1 MMPPLYRIAEMCV
14 YSLLNFLPFMALAL
28 YPFRSRLRFSFKVT
42 VCLIVL
48 MSLIQIGLGLW
59 AAFFSGGKAAFAS
72 AVSTA
77 VYVVFYF
84 IAVKVNFGKAL
95 FTLLMISN
103 TANFVVAVAK
113 CIEGIFFPDLAVQ
126 SYRWS
131 FSLIMLFVLA
141 VVWIPLFIYTKKV
154 YTPAVEK
161 EPTGIEWRYLWL
173 IPATFYLIWY
183 YMLYNNNGK
192 SSLETALD
200 AGNAVF
206 LFVINAGACLVYYVI
221 AKLINEQEK
230 NIRLGENNHRLAMQN
245 LQYENLQEKIADAR
259 RAKHDVRHHI
269 SLMQEYVRNKEY
281 DKLEKYLNSY
291 QQSLPDDTLISF
303 CENKAVNAVMLYFA
317 QAAKNADIDYDVKA
331 VIPDDIAIDETDL
344 SVLFGNLIEN
354 AIDACKAESGDNK
367 KIVIRA
373 LTDDYTL
380 CLGIDNTFTGA
391 VRKDFNGV
399 LFSSKHVGFGIGVE
413 SVKSIAE
420 KYGGTYRA
428 EVKDG
433 MFMSSVLLNLKV

>member
-103 TANFVVAVAK
+103 TANFVVAAAK

-206 LFVINAGACLVYYVI
+206 LFVINVGACLVYYVI

>member
-1 MMPPLYRIAEMCV
+1 MMPPLYRIVEMCV
-14 YSLLNFLPFMALAL
+14 YSLLNFLPFMALVL
-28 YPFRSRLRFSFKVT
+28 YPFRSRLRFSAKIT
-42 VCLIVL
+42 VCIIVVI
-48 MSLIQIGLGLW
+48 SFIQMGLGLW
-59 AAFFSGGKAAFAS
+59 AAFFSGGKAALAS

-103 TANFVVAVAK
+103 MANFVVAVAK
-113 CIEGIFFPDLAVQ
+113 CIEGKIFPELAVQ
-126 SYRWS
+126 LYRWS
-131 FSLIMLFVLA
+131 FSLIMFFVLA
-141 VVWIPLFIYTKKV
+141 VVWTPLFIYTKKV

-183 YMLYNNNGK
+183 YMLYNNSGK

-200 AGNAVF
+200 IGNAIF
-206 LFVINAGACLVYYVI
+206 LFVINVGACLVYYVI
-221 AKLINEQEK
+221 VKLINEQEK
-230 NIRLGENNHRLAMQN
+230 NIRLSENNHRLAMQN

-331 VIPDDIAIDETDL
+331 VIPEKIAIDETDL

-354 AIDACKAESGDNK
+354 AIDACKAESSDNK

-373 LTDDYTL
+373 MTDEYTL
-380 CLGIDNTFTGA
+380 CLGIDNTFTGTIK
-391 VRKDFNGV
+391 KDLSGV
-399 LFSSKHVGFGIGVE
+399 LFSSKHIGYGIGVE

-420 KYGGTYRA
+420 KYGGAYRS

-433 MFMSSVLLNLKV
+433 MFMSSVLLNLKT

>member
-1 MMPPLYRIAEMCV
+1 MMPPLYRIVEMCV
-14 YSLLNFLPFMALAL
+14 YSLLNFLPFMALVL
-28 YPFRSRLRFSFKVT
+28 YPFRSRLRFSAKIT
-42 VCLIVL
+42 VCIIVVI
-48 MSLIQIGLGLW
+48 SFIQMGLGLW
-59 AAFFSGGKAAFAS
+59 AAFFSGGKAALAS

-103 TANFVVAVAK
+103 MANFVVAVAK
-113 CIEGIFFPDLAVQ
+113 CIEGKIFPELAVQ
-126 SYRWS
+126 LYRWS
-131 FSLIMLFVLA
+131 FSLIMFFVLA
-141 VVWIPLFIYTKKV
+141 VVWTPLFIYTKKV

-183 YMLYNNNGK
+183 YMLYNNSGK
-192 SSLETALD
+192 SSLETALNI
-200 AGNAVF
+200 GNAIF

-221 AKLINEQEK
+221 VKLINEQEK
-230 NIRLGENNHRLAMQN
+230 NIRLSENNHRLAMQN

-331 VIPDDIAIDETDL
+331 VIPEKIAIDETDL

-354 AIDACKAESGDNK
+354 AIDACKAESSDNK

-373 LTDDYTL
+373 MTDEYTL
-380 CLGIDNTFTGA
+380 CLGIENTFTGTIK
-391 VRKDFNGV
+391 KDLSGV
-399 LFSSKHVGFGIGVE
+399 LFSSKHIGYGIGVE

-420 KYGGTYRA
+420 KYGGAYRS

-433 MFMSSVLLNLKV
+433 MFMSSVLLNLKA

>member
-1 MMPPLYRIAEMCV
+1 MMPPLYRIVEMCV
-14 YSLLNFLPFMALAL
+14 YSLLNFLPFMALVL
-28 YPFRSRLRFSFKVT
+28 YPFRSRLRFSAKIT
-42 VCLIVL
+42 VCIIVVI
-48 MSLIQIGLGLW
+48 SFIQMGLGLW
-59 AAFFSGGKAAFAS
+59 AAFFSGGKAALAS

-103 TANFVVAVAK
+103 MANFVVAVAK
-113 CIEGIFFPDLAVQ
+113 CIEGKIFPELAVQ
-126 SYRWS
+126 LYRWS
-131 FSLIMLFVLA
+131 FSLIMFFVLA
-141 VVWIPLFIYTKKV
+141 VVWTPLFIYTKKV

-183 YMLYNNNGK
+183 YMLYNNSGK
-192 SSLETALD
+192 SSLETALNI
-200 AGNAVF
+200 GNAIF
-206 LFVINAGACLVYYVI
+206 LFVINVGACLVYYVI
-221 AKLINEQEK
+221 VKLINEQEK
-230 NIRLGENNHRLAMQN
+230 NIRLSENNHRLAMQN

-331 VIPDDIAIDETDL
+331 VIPEKIAIDETDL

-354 AIDACKAESGDNK
+354 AIDACKAESSDNK

-373 LTDDYTL
+373 MTDEYTL
-380 CLGIDNTFTGA
+380 CLGIENTFTGTIK
-391 VRKDFNGV
+391 KDLNGV
-399 LFSSKHVGFGIGVE
+399 LFSSKHIGYGIGVE

-420 KYGGTYRA
+420 KYGGAYRS

-433 MFMSSVLLNLKV
+433 MFMSSVLLNLKT

>member
-1 MMPPLYRIAEMCV
+1 MMPPLYRIVEMCV
-14 YSLLNFLPFMALAL
+14 YSLLNFLPFMALVL
-28 YPFRSRLRFSFKVT
+28 YPFRSRLRFSAKIT
-42 VCLIVL
+42 VCIIVVI
-48 MSLIQIGLGLW
+48 SFIQMGLGLW
-59 AAFFSGGKAAFAS
+59 AAFFSGGKAALAS

-103 TANFVVAVAK
+103 MANFVVAVAK
-113 CIEGIFFPDLAVQ
+113 CIEGKFFPELAVQ
-126 SYRWS
+126 LYRWS
-131 FSLIMLFVLA
+131 FSLIMFFVLA
-141 VVWIPLFIYTKKV
+141 VVWTPLFIYTKKV

-183 YMLYNNNGK
+183 YMLYNNSGK
-192 SSLETALD
+192 SSLETALNI
-200 AGNAVF
+200 GNAIF

-221 AKLINEQEK
+221 VKLINEQEK
-230 NIRLGENNHRLAMQN
+230 NIRLSENNHRLAMQN

-331 VIPDDIAIDETDL
+331 VIPEKIAIDETDL

-354 AIDACKAESGDNK
+354 AIDACKAESSDNK

-373 LTDDYTL
+373 MTDEYTL
-380 CLGIDNTFTGA
+380 CLGIENTFTGTIK
-391 VRKDFNGV
+391 KDLSGV
-399 LFSSKHVGFGIGVE
+399 LFSSKHIGYGIGVE

-420 KYGGTYRA
+420 KYGGAYCS

-433 MFMSSVLLNLKV
+433 MFMSSVLLNLKT

>member
-1 MMPPLYRIAEMCV
+1 MPPLYRIAEMCV
-14 YSLLNFLPFMALAL
+14 YSLLNFLPFMALVL
-28 YPFRSRLRFSFKVT
+28 YPFRSRLRFSAKIT
-42 VCLIVL
+42 VCIIVVI
-48 MSLIQIGLGLW
+48 SFIQMGLGLW
-59 AAFFSGGKAAFAS
+59 AAFFSGGKAALAS

-103 TANFVVAVAK
+103 MANFVVSAAK
-113 CIEGIFFPDLAVQ
+113 CIEGKIFPELAVQ

-131 FSLIMLFVLA
+131 FSLIMFFVLA
-141 VVWIPLFIYTKKV
+141 VVWTPLFIYTKKV

-183 YMLYNNNGK
+183 YMLYNNSGK

-200 AGNAVF
+200 IGNAIF
-206 LFVINAGACLVYYVI
+206 LFVINVGACLVYYII

-230 NIRLGENNHRLAMQN
+230 NIKLSENNHRLAMQN

-259 RAKHDVRHHI
+259 RAKYDVRHHI
-269 SLMQEYVRNKEY
+269 SLMREYVRNHEY
-281 DKLEKYLNSY
+281 DELEKYLSSY

-317 QAAKNADIDYDVKA
+317 QTAKNADIDYDVKV
-331 VIPDDIAIDETDL
+331 VIPEKITVDETDL

-354 AIDACKAESGDNK
+354 AIDACKAENSDDRR
-367 KIVIRA
+367 IVIRA
-373 LTDDYTL
+373 VTDEYTL
-380 CLGIDNTFTGA
+380 CLGIDNTFTGN
-391 VRKDFNGV
+391 VKKDINGV
-399 LFSSKHVGFGIGVE
+399 LFSSKHIGFGIGVE

-420 KYGGTYRA
+420 KYGGTYRS
-428 EVKDG
+428 EIKDG
-433 MFMSSVLLNLKV
+433 MFMSSVMLNLKA

>member
-103 TANFVVAVAK
+103 TANFVVAAAK

>member
-1 MMPPLYRIAEMCV
+1 MPPLYRIAEMCV

-28 YPFRSRLRFSFKVT
+28 YPFRSRLRFSFRVT

-48 MSLIQIGLGLW
+48 MSFIQMGLGLW
-59 AAFFSGGKAAFAS
+59 AAFFSGGKAALAS
-72 AVSTA
+72 AVSTEL
-77 VYVVFYF
+77 YTVFYF
-84 IAVKVNFGKAL
+84 ITVKVHIGKAI

-103 TANFVVAVAK
+103 TANFVVTVSK
-113 CIEGIFFPDLAVQ
+113 CIEGQLFPELALQ
-126 SYRWS
+126 QYRWS
-131 FSLIMLFVLA
+131 FSLIMFLVIV
-141 VVWIPLFIYTKKV
+141 VVWTPLFIYTKKV
-154 YTPAVEK
+154 YKPAVEK

-183 YMLYNNNGK
+183 YVLYNNNGK

-200 AGNAVF
+200 VGNAVF
-206 LFVINAGACLVYYVI
+206 LFFINVGACLVYYVI

-230 NIRLGENNHRLAMQN
+230 NIRLSENNHRLAMQN

-269 SLMQEYVRNKEY
+269 SLMQEYVRNHEY
-281 DKLEKYLNSY
+281 DKLEKYLNGY

-303 CENKAVNAVMLYFA
+303 CENKAVNAVMLYFG
-317 QAAKNADIDYDVKA
+317 QAAKNADIDYDVKV
-331 VIPDDIAIDETDL
+331 VIPENIAIDETDL

-354 AIDACKAESGDNK
+354 AIDACKEESGDDK
-367 KIVIRA
+367 KVVIRA
-373 LTDDYTL
+373 ATDEYTL

-391 VRKDFNGV
+391 LKKDLNGV
-399 LFSSKHVGFGIGVE
+399 LFSSKHIGFGIGVE

-420 KYGGTYRA
+420 KYGGTYRS
-428 EVKDG
+428 EVRDG
-433 MFMSSVLLNLKV
+433 MFMSSVMLNLKS

>member
-1 MMPPLYRIAEMCV
+1 MPPLYRIAEICV

-28 YPFRSRLRFSFKVT
+28 YPFRSRLRFSAKIT
-42 VCLIVL
+42 VCIIVVI
-48 MSLIQIGLGLW
+48 SFIQMGLGLW
-59 AAFFSGGKAAFAS
+59 AAFFSGGKAALAS
-72 AVSTA
+72 VVSTA

-84 IAVKVNFGKAL
+84 FAVKVNFGKAL

-103 TANFVVAVAK
+103 TANFVVAASK
-113 CIEGIFFPDLAVQ
+113 CIEGKIFPELAVQ

-131 FSLIMLFVLA
+131 FSLIMLVVLA

-183 YMLYNNNGK
+183 HMLYNNNGK

-200 AGNAVF
+200 TGNTVF
-206 LFVINAGACLVYYVI
+206 LLFINVGAGIVYYVI
-221 AKLINEQEK
+221 AMLINEQEK
-230 NIRLGENNHRLAMQN
+230 NIRLSDNNHRLAMQN

-269 SLMQEYVRNKEY
+269 SLMQEYVRNKQYGE
-281 DKLEKYLNSY
+281 LEKYLNSY

-303 CENKAVNAVMLYFA
+303 CENKTVNAVMLYFA
-317 QAAKNADIDYDVKA
+317 QVAKNEDIDYDVKA
-331 VIPDDIAIDETDL
+331 VIPENISVDETDL

-354 AIDACKAESGDNK
+354 ATDACKEESGDNRR
-367 KIVIRA
+367 IVIRA
-373 LTDDYTL
+373 MTDENTL
-380 CLGIDNTFTGA
+380 CLDIDNTFTGTLK
-391 VRKDFNGV
+391 KDLSGV
-399 LFSSKHVGFGIGVE
+399 LFSSKHKGFGIGVE

-420 KYGGTYRA
+420 KYGGTYCA
-428 EVKDG
+428 EVKDE
-433 MFMSSVLLNLKV
+433 MFMSSVLLNLRT

>member
-28 YPFRSRLRFSFKVT
+28 YPFRSRLRFSFRVT

-48 MSLIQIGLGLW
+48 MSIIQIGLGLW
-59 AAFFSGGKAAFAS
+59 AAFFSGGKAALAS
-72 AVSTA
+72 AVSTVLYA
-77 VYVVFYF
+77 VFYF
-84 IAVKVNFGKAL
+84 IAVKVHFGKAL

-103 TANFVVAVAK
+103 TANFVVAAAK
-113 CIEGIFFPDLAVQ
+113 CIEGKIFPELALQ

-131 FSLIMLFVLA
+131 FSLIMFLVIV
-141 VVWIPLFIYTKKV
+141 VVWTPLFIYTKKV
-154 YTPAVEK
+154 YKPAVEK

-206 LFVINAGACLVYYVI
+206 LFVINVGACLVYYVI

-259 RAKHDVRHHI
+259 RAKHDVRHHV

-433 MFMSSVLLNLKV
+433 MFISSVLLNLKV

>member
-1 MMPPLYRIAEMCV
+1 MLPVYRIAEMCI

-59 AAFFSGGKAAFAS
+59 AAFFSGGKAALAS
-72 AVSTA
+72 AVSTVLYA
-77 VYVVFYF
+77 VFYF
-84 IAVKVNFGKAL
+84 IAVKVHFGKAL

-103 TANFVVAVAK
+103 TANFVVTVSK
-113 CIEGIFFPDLAVQ
+113 CIEGQLFPELALQ

-131 FSLIMLFVLA
+131 FSLIMFLVIVVVWTPLFV
-141 VVWIPLFIYTKKV
+141 YTKKV
-154 YTPAVEK
+154 YKPAVEK

-200 AGNAVF
+200 VGNAVF
-206 LFVINAGACLVYYVI
+206 LFFINVGACLVYYVI

-269 SLMQEYVRNKEY
+269 SLMQEYVRNREY
-281 DKLEKYLNSY
+281 DELEKYLNSY

-303 CENKAVNAVMLYFA
+303 CENKTVNAVMLYFA
-317 QAAKNADIDYDVKA
+317 QAAKNSDIDYDVKA
-331 VIPDDIAIDETDL
+331 VIPEKISVDETDL

-354 AIDACKAESGDNK
+354 AMDACKEESGDNK

-373 LTDDYTL
+373 MTDEYTL

-391 VRKDFNGV
+391 LKKDLNGV
-399 LFSSKHVGFGIGVE
+399 LFSSKHAGFGIGVE

-428 EVKDG
+428 EVKDD
-433 MFMSSVLLNLKV
+433 MFMSSVLLNLKT

>member
-28 YPFRSRLRFSFKVT
+28 YPFRSRLRFSFRVT

-48 MSLIQIGLGLW
+48 MSIIQIGLGLW
-59 AAFFSGGKAAFAS
+59 AAFFSGGKAALAS
-72 AVSTA
+72 AVSTVLYA
-77 VYVVFYF
+77 VFYF
-84 IAVKVNFGKAL
+84 IAVKVHFGKAL

-103 TANFVVAVAK
+103 TANFVVAAAK
-113 CIEGIFFPDLAVQ
+113 CIEGKIFPELALQ

-131 FSLIMLFVLA
+131 FSLIMFLVIV
-141 VVWIPLFIYTKKV
+141 VVWTPLFIYTKKV
-154 YTPAVEK
+154 YKPAVEK

-206 LFVINAGACLVYYVI
+206 LFVINVGACLVYYVI

-259 RAKHDVRHHI
+259 RAKHDVRHHV

>member
-1 MMPPLYRIAEMCV
+1 MMPPLYRIVEMCV
-14 YSLLNFLPFMALAL
+14 YSLLNFLPFMALVL
-28 YPFRSRLRFSFKVT
+28 YPFRSRLRFSAKIT
-42 VCLIVL
+42 VCIIVVI
-48 MSLIQIGLGLW
+48 SFIQMGLGLW
-59 AAFFSGGKAAFAS
+59 AAFFSGGKAALAS

-103 TANFVVAVAK
+103 MANFVVAVAK
-113 CIEGIFFPDLAVQ
+113 CIEGKIFPELAVQ
-126 SYRWS
+126 LYRWS
-131 FSLIMLFVLA
+131 FSLIMFFVLA
-141 VVWIPLFIYTKKV
+141 VVWTPLFIYTKKV

-183 YMLYNNNGK
+183 YMLYNNSGK
-192 SSLETALD
+192 SSLETALNI
-200 AGNAVF
+200 GNAIF

-221 AKLINEQEK
+221 VKLINEQEK
-230 NIRLGENNHRLAMQN
+230 NIRLSENNHRLAMQN

-331 VIPDDIAIDETDL
+331 VIPEKIAIDETDL

-354 AIDACKAESGDNK
+354 AIDACKAESSDNK
-367 KIVIRA
+367 KIVIRVM
-373 LTDDYTL
+373 TDEYTL
-380 CLGIDNTFTGA
+380 CLGIENTFTGTIK
-391 VRKDFNGV
+391 KDLSGV
-399 LFSSKHVGFGIGVE
+399 LFSSKHIGYGIGVE

-420 KYGGTYRA
+420 KYGGAYRS

-433 MFMSSVLLNLKV
+433 MFMSSVLLNLKA

>member
-1 MMPPLYRIAEMCV
+1 MPPLYRIVEMCV
-14 YSLLNFLPFMALAL
+14 YSLLNFLPFMALVL
-28 YPFRSRLRFSFKVT
+28 YPFRSRLRFSAKIT
-42 VCLIVL
+42 VCIIVVI
-48 MSLIQIGLGLW
+48 SFIQMGLGLW
-59 AAFFSGGKAAFAS
+59 AAFFSGGKAALAS

-103 TANFVVAVAK
+103 MANFVVAVAK
-113 CIEGIFFPDLAVQ
+113 CIEGKIFPELAVQ
-126 SYRWS
+126 LYRWS
-131 FSLIMLFVLA
+131 FSLIMFFVLA
-141 VVWIPLFIYTKKV
+141 VVWTPLFIYTKKV

-183 YMLYNNNGK
+183 YMLYNNSGK

-200 AGNAVF
+200 IGNAIF
-206 LFVINAGACLVYYVI
+206 LFVINVGACLVYYVI
-221 AKLINEQEK
+221 VKLINEQEK
-230 NIRLGENNHRLAMQN
+230 NIRLSENNHRLAMQN

-331 VIPDDIAIDETDL
+331 VIPEKIAIDETDL

-354 AIDACKAESGDNK
+354 AIDACKAESSDNK

-373 LTDDYTL
+373 MTDEYTL
-380 CLGIDNTFTGA
+380 CLGIENTFTGTIK
-391 VRKDFNGV
+391 KDLNGV
-399 LFSSKHVGFGIGVE
+399 LFSSKHIGYGIGVE

-420 KYGGTYRA
+420 KYGGAYRS

-433 MFMSSVLLNLKV
+433 MFISSVLLNLKT

>member
-1 MMPPLYRIAEMCV
+1 MPPLYRIVEMCV
-14 YSLLNFLPFMALAL
+14 YSLLNFLPFMALVL
-28 YPFRSRLRFSFKVT
+28 YPFRSRLRFSAKIT
-42 VCLIVL
+42 VCIIVVI
-48 MSLIQIGLGLW
+48 SFIQMGLGLW
-59 AAFFSGGKAAFAS
+59 AAFFSGGKAALAS

-103 TANFVVAVAK
+103 MANFVVAVAK
-113 CIEGIFFPDLAVQ
+113 CIEGKIFPELAVQ
-126 SYRWS
+126 LYRWS
-131 FSLIMLFVLA
+131 FSLIMFFVLA
-141 VVWIPLFIYTKKV
+141 VVWTPLFIYTKKV

-183 YMLYNNNGK
+183 YMLYNNSGK
-192 SSLETALD
+192 SSLETALNI
-200 AGNAVF
+200 GNAIF

-221 AKLINEQEK
+221 VKLINEQEK
-230 NIRLGENNHRLAMQN
+230 NIRLSENNHRLAMQN

-331 VIPDDIAIDETDL
+331 VIPEKIAIDETDL

-354 AIDACKAESGDNK
+354 AIDACKAESSDNK
-367 KIVIRA
+367 KIVIRVM
-373 LTDDYTL
+373 TDEYTL
-380 CLGIDNTFTGA
+380 CLGIENTFTGTIK
-391 VRKDFNGV
+391 KDLSGV
-399 LFSSKHVGFGIGVE
+399 LFSSKHIGYGIGVE

-420 KYGGTYRA
+420 KYGGAYRS

-433 MFMSSVLLNLKV
+433 MFMSSVLLNLKA

>member
-48 MSLIQIGLGLW
+48 ISLIQIGLGLW

-103 TANFVVAVAK
+103 TANFVVAAAK

>member
-1 MMPPLYRIAEMCV
+1 
-14 YSLLNFLPFMALAL
+14 
-28 YPFRSRLRFSFKVT
+28 
-42 VCLIVL
+42 
-48 MSLIQIGLGLW
+48 
-59 AAFFSGGKAAFAS
+59 
-72 AVSTA
+72 
-77 VYVVFYF
+77 
-84 IAVKVNFGKAL
+84 
-95 FTLLMISN
+95 MILN
-103 TANFVVAVAK
+103 TANFVVAASK
-113 CIEGIFFPDLAVQ
+113 CIEGKIFPELAVQ
-126 SYRWS
+126 TYRWS

-200 AGNAVF
+200 VGNAIF
-206 LFVINAGACLVYYVI
+206 LLFINVGACLVYYVI

-259 RAKHDVRHHI
+259 RAKHDVRHHV
-269 SLMQEYVRNKEY
+269 SLMQEYVRNREY

-303 CENKAVNAVMLYFA
+303 CDNKAVNAVMLYFA
-317 QAAKNADIDYDVKA
+317 QMAKNEDIDYDVKA
-331 VIPDDIAIDETDL
+331 VIPENISVDETDL

-380 CLGIDNTFTGA
+380 CLGIDNTFTGD

-428 EVKDG
+428 EIKDG